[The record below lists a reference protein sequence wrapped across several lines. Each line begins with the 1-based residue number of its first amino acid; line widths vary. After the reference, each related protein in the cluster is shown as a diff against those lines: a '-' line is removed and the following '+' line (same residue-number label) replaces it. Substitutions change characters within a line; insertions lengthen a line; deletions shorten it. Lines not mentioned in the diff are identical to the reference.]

1 MNNRESYRD
10 LLYGE
15 IHRNPAVINRH
26 QNAFNTSEIREI
38 PSLSLLNFWKDYSIR
53 ISSGEINNNPC
64 KLMRRGLYRNA
75 YTKYL
80 RHWVI
85 WERKYLH
92 KFVQKVEK
100 KLLQLWMQHKCS
112 LSLSEDNFDLWRSV
126 SRLSRFALMLN
137 NVSLFFAALYFL
149 GPATCGF
156 LLSLFWPKLLL
167 SWLSFSL

>member
-1 MNNRESYRD
+1 MYCV
-10 LLYGE
+10 
-15 IHRNPAVINRH
+15 IHRNPAVFNRH

-53 ISSGEINNNPC
+53 ISSGEINNNPW
-64 KLMRRGLYRNA
+64 KLMWRGLYRNV

-92 KFVQKVEK
+92 NFVQKVEK

-126 SRLSRFALMLN
+126 SRLSCFALMLEN
-137 NVSLFFAALYFL
+137 ASLCLMRCIFSGFPPVIVIAAVV
-149 GPATCGF
+149 TE
-156 LLSLFWPKLLL
+156 
-167 SWLSFSL
+167 